1 MTLDLGTTV
10 AGVRLSFCAMNAAG
24 SAHTAAEIRTL
35 ARSESGAVVLQTAT
49 AHPFLHPQFRSL
61 HNPGYD
67 KLLPFVRE
75 MAHDATKPV
84 VASIAGATPEEYG
97 LLAHAFSEAG
107 AALIEVNLSDD
118 WVAATLAP
126 CEDTS
131 VLGAV
136 LHKVSAASTA
146 PVMVKLPDRPRLAY
160 GRLGDELRAAHVA
173 AVVARNDFTGFEKLL
188 LEGGGG
194 FDIVVVGGIKSGYD
208 VRRALAKGAR
218 AVQVGSA
225 LVAEGPA
232 VFARLAREMRAARGL

>member
-1 MTLDLGTTV
+1 MTLDLGATV
-10 AGVRLSFCAMNAAG
+10 AGVRLPFCAMNAAG

-49 AHPFLHPQFRSL
+49 VHPFLHPQFRSL

-67 KLLPFVRE
+67 KLLPLVRE
-75 MAHDATKPV
+75 MAQDATKPV
-84 VASIAGATPEEYG
+84 IASIAGATPEEYG
-97 LLAHAFSEAG
+97 VLAHAFSEAG
-107 AALIEVNLSDD
+107 AALVEANLADA
-118 WVAATLAP
+118 WVEATLAP
-126 CEDTS
+126 FEDAAI
-131 VLGAV
+131 LRAV
-136 LHKVSAASTA
+136 LQKLAAGSQG
-146 PVMVKLPDRPRLAY
+146 PVAVKLSDRPRLPY
-160 GRLGDELRAAHVA
+160 RVLGDELRTAGVA

-194 FDIVVVGGIKSGYD
+194 FDVVVVGGISSGYE

-232 VFARLAREMRAARGL
+232 VFARLAREMRAARGA